1 MGASDTPFNDDND
14 ECTITDLAAGQDG
27 PGEVPVESIDEDVV
41 EETEPEGA
49 VLERA
54 VKGAVNLLKEI
65 KKLKTSEEVRAALP
79 AAPLLGEKM
88 VWITKRV
95 RALAMKCGF
104 DPPLGM
110 TRNVLLQM
118 IEDFRLGREG
128 GVLGELVQVDAP
140 PAPVALDDD
149 ECEDEVELARSRAQ
163 EEEELL
169 RQIAE
174 SERDDEQV
182 ELARSRAQEEEELLR
197 QIAESERD
205 NEQAAEFAAA
215 EKRKAVNDALS
226 ADHAAKMVSLRA
238 QLDRSRGAT
247 ASLRPLSCPTPI
259 PLPLPRPLPRF
270 PLLAEAK
277 AARMDKGVARPPPR
291 RVQPDHLATAA
302 PPRCVEL
309 PDGMWEGCDPL
320 EVHTRN
326 ARCFLA
332 RSRSLECFSVVS
344 NLPGVLATCGGRKI
358 REFA

>member
-65 KKLKTSEEVRAALP
+65 RKLKTSEEVRAVLP
-79 AAPLLGEKM
+79 TAPLLGEKM

-110 TRNVLLQM
+110 TRNVLLRM
-118 IEDFRLGREG
+118 IEDFRLGLEG

-140 PAPVALDDD
+140 PAPVALDDE
-149 ECEDEVELARSRAQ
+149 ECEDE
-163 EEEELL
+163 
-169 RQIAE
+169 
-174 SERDDEQV
+174 V

-238 QLDRSRGAT
+238 QLDKSRGTA
-247 ASLRPLSCPTPI
+247 ASLRPLSCPAPI

-291 RVQPDHLATAA
+291 QVQPDRLAPAA
-302 PPRCVEL
+302 PPRFVEL
-309 PDGMWEGCDPL
+309 PDGMWDRYDPL
-320 EVHTRN
+320 EVHTRE
-326 ARCFLA
+326 RSLLA
-332 RSRSLECFSVVS
+332 RSQV
-344 NLPGVLATCGGRKI
+344 
-358 REFA
+358 